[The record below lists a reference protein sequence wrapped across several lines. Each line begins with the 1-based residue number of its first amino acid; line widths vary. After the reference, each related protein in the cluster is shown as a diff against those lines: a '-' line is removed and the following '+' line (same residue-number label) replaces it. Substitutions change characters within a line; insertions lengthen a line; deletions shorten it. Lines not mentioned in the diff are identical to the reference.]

1 MIDRFHPRDDVHQL
15 GVMMMNVFDQFCL
28 CIGWTCDQNGS
39 SVRNRLGDCVEIVM
53 IFRGVS
59 TSDGVSLVMDVPR
72 RVVGVQDKSFN
83 ICRAEMEHA
92 RFVVINPNDS
102 MEVMLVHGTVLSW
115 QSA

>member
-1 MIDRFHPRDDVHQL
+1 
-15 GVMMMNVFDQFCL
+15 
-28 CIGWTCDQNGS
+28 
-39 SVRNRLGDCVEIVM
+39 
-53 IFRGVS
+53 
-59 TSDGVSLVMDVPR
+59 
-72 RVVGVQDKSFN
+72 VVGVQDKSFN